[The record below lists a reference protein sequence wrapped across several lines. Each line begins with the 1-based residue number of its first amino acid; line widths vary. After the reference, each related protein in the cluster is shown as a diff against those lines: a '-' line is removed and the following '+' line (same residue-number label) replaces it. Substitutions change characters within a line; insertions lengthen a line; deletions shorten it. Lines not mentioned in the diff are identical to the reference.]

1 MGTALQAVSP
11 PLCSWAALGCPCPQ
25 RSSAGI
31 DEVLRVEWGE
41 NILPKSW
48 GMLGTAQNGPLGTDF
63 FLPPFESSYLF
74 QFPKYGC
81 KGLENWEGKVGREQ
95 PRLCLIR
102 TLNPER
108 FLIRLITAPM
118 CLGEIFPSF
127 SSHLWQKEI
136 LGGNKSM
143 AQVLFG
149 SSGTGCVPMRSHWFI
164 GILPAG
170 MGGAVGP
177 ALGCWFWAH
186 PQGSAHPGSS
196 RALGS
201 RSWERGREEGTG
213 WVWDVN
219 PGVNPVGFLSCL
231 GSGWESP
238 KGNFS
243 PLSQGVTPGATSWLC
258 PGRGDLCPGGAGG
271 GDAERAG
278 VPRGCR

>member
-1 MGTALQAVSP
+1 MSREPAGGNLPSPHPALQAVSP

-25 RSSAGI
+25 CSSAGI

-149 SSGTGCVPMRSHWFI
+149 SSGTGCVPMGSHWFI

-186 PQGSAHPGSS
+186 PQGS
-196 RALGS
+196 
-201 RSWERGREEGTG
+201 
-213 WVWDVN
+213 
-219 PGVNPVGFLSCL
+219 
-231 GSGWESP
+231 
-238 KGNFS
+238 
-243 PLSQGVTPGATSWLC
+243 TSWQLQ
-258 PGRGDLCPGGAGG
+258 GFGKQELGEREGG
-271 GDAERAG
+271 GHWVGLGCESRCESSGIPELSGLRLGITQREFLPFVTGGDTWCHLMALSWQRG
-278 VPRGCR
+278 PVPWGCWGR